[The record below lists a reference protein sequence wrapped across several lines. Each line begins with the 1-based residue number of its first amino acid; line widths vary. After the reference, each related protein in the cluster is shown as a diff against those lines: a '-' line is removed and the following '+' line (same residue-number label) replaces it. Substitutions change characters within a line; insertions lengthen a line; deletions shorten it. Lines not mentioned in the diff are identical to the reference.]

1 MSHTD
6 NRYACMHMDRIFIKI
21 PFTITKKYKNRN
33 NNNNKQKDTHA
44 FETLAS
50 YQLNSLHIIIFKHK
64 KNKKFTFEK

>member
-50 YQLNSLHIIIFKHK
+50 Y
-64 KNKKFTFEK
+64 